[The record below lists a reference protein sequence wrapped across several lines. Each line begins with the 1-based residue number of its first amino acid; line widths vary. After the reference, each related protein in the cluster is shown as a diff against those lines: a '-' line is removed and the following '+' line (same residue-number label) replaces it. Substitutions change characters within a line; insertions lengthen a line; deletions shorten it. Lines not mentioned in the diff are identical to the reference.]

1 MATKT
6 VIPLLALAMALGA
19 ACGAGGGPPERRLGP
34 DTAAG
39 LAARAEQ
46 VASALDAGQC
56 DQALAGA
63 QSLQNDIAALPVDPE
78 LRAEALSRTARLV
91 SGITCPAA
99 APPTVTTAVT
109 APATTMTAPTAKAVK
124 GKGRKGHDDDD

>member
-1 MATKT
+1 MPTKT
-6 VIPLLALAMALGA
+6 MVPLLALALTLGTG
-19 ACGAGGGPPERRLGP
+19 CGAGGGQPERRLGP

-78 LRAEALSRTARLV
+78 VRAEALGRTARLV

-99 APPTVTTAVT
+99 ALSTTTTAVT
-109 APATTMTAPTAKAVK
+109 APVTTVTGPIATAPK
-124 GKGRKGHDDDD
+124 GKGHKGHEDDD

>member
-6 VIPLLALAMALGA
+6 VIPMLALAMALGA
-19 ACGAGGGPPERRLGP
+19 ACGAGGGQSERRLGP

-46 VASALDAGQC
+46 VAAALDAGQC

-78 LRAEALSRTARLV
+78 LRAEALDRTARLV
-91 SGITCPAA
+91 SGITCA

-109 APATTMTAPTAKAVK
+109 APAITAPTARAPK
-124 GKGRKGHDDDD
+124 GKGHKGHDDDH

>member
-1 MATKT
+1 MPTKT
-6 VIPLLALAMALGA
+6 VVPMLALALAVGT
-19 ACGAGGGPPERRLGP
+19 ACGGGASDRRLGP

-46 VASALDAGQC
+46 VAAALDAGQC

-78 LRAEALSRTARLV
+78 LRAEALSRTTRLV

-99 APPTVTTAVT
+99 APPPTVTTAAT
-109 APATTMTAPTAKAVK
+109 APAATMTAPTANAPK
-124 GKGRKGHDDDD
+124 GKKHKGHDDDH

>member
-1 MATKT
+1 MLT
-6 VIPLLALAMALGA
+6 LALALGTG
-19 ACGAGGGPPERRLGP
+19 CGAGGGQAGPRLGP

-39 LAARAEQ
+39 LASRAEQ
-46 VASALDAGQC
+46 VAAALDAGQC

-63 QSLQNDIAALPVDPE
+63 RSLQNDVAALPVDPDM
-78 LRAEALSRTARLV
+78 RADALDRVGRLV

-109 APATTMTAPTAKAVK
+109 VPATTMTAPTPKDPK
-124 GKGRKGHDDDD
+124 GKRHKGHDDDD